1 MPRIYTLSDI
11 SEGNKLGG
19 IPSSRYPPNRIEL
32 ENQLACAN
40 RDRKIAI
47 ECGNQLV
54 NKCSVLDKDNKRIQR
69 DLKQSNKDKE
79 ELSKHIYQLI
89 EEVKRLSSELDSLIS
104 KITRKDIS
112 LNESKIKIK
121 DLQSRIKILET
132 ELSSTQNESKKIKSL
147 ESVINIL
154 KSKLS
159 SAQKDVISIQ
169 NDSSKKETEIM
180 SLKSKIAEVEHELAS
195 KVSELEYLKSE
206 AISNPV
212 LGGDD
217 EKNTLCEEQSSITK
231 SDDISA
237 ISEPIKNLS
246 QYFIRKKNMDQA
258 GKIDGNISDHTRHD
272 GITEPSKVDTEISS
286 KINEETNINE
296 ISKDILLVQEIKNVT
311 PHLAQPENNVS
322 SLIESNSQIPIGG
335 IGTIPIVASALMSP
349 LSAYICLIL
358 LIIAV
363 MWHDGITEPSKVDTE
378 ISSKINEETNINE
391 ISKDILLVQ
400 EIKNVTPHLA
410 QPENNVSSLIESN
423 SQIPIGGIGTIPIV
437 ASALMSPLS
446 AYICL
451 ILLIIAVMW
460 FVVLRRTWG
469 FERKSD
475 RLRDMWARY

>member
-79 ELSKHIYQLI
+79 ELSKHTYQLI
-89 EEVKRLSSELDSLIS
+89 EEVRRLSSELDSLIS

-132 ELSSTQNESKKIKSL
+132 ELSSTQNESKEITSLRSMKKIL
-147 ESVINIL
+147 E
-154 KSKLS
+154 
-159 SAQKDVISIQ
+159 D
-169 NDSSKKETEIM
+169 
-180 SLKSKIAEVEHELAS
+180 
-195 KVSELEYLKSE
+195 SELESKVNELERLKSE
-206 AISNPV
+206 AKSKPV
-212 LGGDD
+212 ESESHCSAIIGGDD
-217 EKNTLCEEQSSITK
+217 EKNTLCEKQSSMTK

-237 ISEPIKNLS
+237 VIEPSKDLS
-246 QYFIRKKNMDQA
+246 QYFLCRKKMDSIE
-258 GKIDGNISDHTRHD
+258 KIDD

-311 PHLAQPENNVS
+311 PHLAQPENHTS
-322 SLIESNSQIPIGG
+322 SLIESHPQISVGG
-335 IGTIPIVASALMSP
+335 IEAILAVASTLMSP

-363 MWHDGITEPSKVDTE
+363 I
-378 ISSKINEETNINE
+378 
-391 ISKDILLVQ
+391 
-400 EIKNVTPHLA
+400 
-410 QPENNVSSLIESN
+410 
-423 SQIPIGGIGTIPIV
+423 
-437 ASALMSPLS
+437 
-446 AYICL
+446 
-451 ILLIIAVMW
+451 W

-469 FERKSD
+469 FDRKNE
-475 RLRDMWARY
+475 RLRDMWIGH

>member
-79 ELSKHIYQLI
+79 KLSKHTYQLI

-104 KITRKDIS
+104 QITRKDIS

-132 ELSSTQNESKKIKSL
+132 KLSSTQNESKEITALRSMKKIL
-147 ESVINIL
+147 EG
-154 KSKLS
+154 KLS

-169 NDSSKKETEIM
+169 NDSLKKESENL
-180 SLKSKIAEVEHELAS
+180 SLKSKIAELDHIKSSLES
-195 KVSELEYLKSE
+195 KVNELEHLKSE
-206 AISNPV
+206 AISKPIV
-212 LGGDD
+212 GGND
-217 EKNTLCEEQSSITK
+217 EKNTQSEEQSSI
-231 SDDISA
+231 SNSSNISA
-237 ISEPIKNLS
+237 DRNLS
-246 QYFIRKKNMDQA
+246 QYFIHKKNMNQA
-258 GKIDGNISDHTRHD
+258 GKIDTMCL
-272 GITEPSKVDTEISS
+272 ESKTLDTEIIPEVSDE
-286 KINEETNINE
+286 ID
-296 ISKDILLVQEIKNVT
+296 ISKTNNNTLQEIPNMT
-311 PHLAQPENNVS
+311 PYLAQPENNMS
-322 SLIESNSQIPIGG
+322 SLIESNTQMGPGPEALPLSA
-335 IGTIPIVASALMSP
+335 VASTLMSP

-363 MWHDGITEPSKVDTE
+363 I
-378 ISSKINEETNINE
+378 
-391 ISKDILLVQ
+391 
-400 EIKNVTPHLA
+400 
-410 QPENNVSSLIESN
+410 
-423 SQIPIGGIGTIPIV
+423 
-437 ASALMSPLS
+437 
-446 AYICL
+446 
-451 ILLIIAVMW
+451 W

-469 FERKSD
+469 LERKNE
-475 RLRDMWARY
+475 RLRDACKEPSSPLYTDCIVTHSFMVVGMRFRGGHKFKKSDTITLEPEPSNTYDKNAIKIMVDGIHKAYVAKDEN

>member
-79 ELSKHIYQLI
+79 KLSKHTYQLI

-104 KITRKDIS
+104 QITRKDIS

-132 ELSSTQNESKKIKSL
+132 KLSSTQNESKEITTLRSMKKIL
-147 ESVINIL
+147 ELERSSCQGIENI
-154 KSKLS
+154 K
-159 SAQKDVISIQ
+159 
-169 NDSSKKETEIM
+169 
-180 SLKSKIAEVEHELAS
+180 
-195 KVSELEYLKSE
+195 SELESKVNELERLKSE
-206 AISNPV
+206 AISKPIV
-212 LGGDD
+212 GGDD
-217 EKNTLCEEQSSITK
+217 GKNITK
-231 SDDISA
+231 SDSRNEDAIASDISLG
-237 ISEPIKNLS
+237 STDLS
-246 QYFIRKKNMDQA
+246 KYFIRGKNMDQA

-311 PHLAQPENNVS
+311 PHLAQLENHTS
-322 SLIESNSQIPIGG
+322 SLIESHPQISVGG
-335 IGTIPIVASALMSP
+335 IEAIPAVARTLMSP

-363 MWHDGITEPSKVDTE
+363 I
-378 ISSKINEETNINE
+378 
-391 ISKDILLVQ
+391 
-400 EIKNVTPHLA
+400 
-410 QPENNVSSLIESN
+410 
-423 SQIPIGGIGTIPIV
+423 
-437 ASALMSPLS
+437 
-446 AYICL
+446 
-451 ILLIIAVMW
+451 W
-460 FVVLRRTWG
+460 FVRRTWG
-469 FERKSD
+469 FGRKSD
-475 RLRDMWARY
+475 RLRDMWIGH

>member
-79 ELSKHIYQLI
+79 ELSKHTYQLI
-89 EEVKRLSSELDSLIS
+89 EEVRRLSSELDRLIS

-132 ELSSTQNESKKIKSL
+132 KLSSTQNESKEITTLRSMKKIL
-147 ESVINIL
+147 EGR
-154 KSKLS
+154 LS
-159 SAQKDVISIQ
+159 STQKDVISIQ
-169 NDSSKKETEIM
+169 NDLLRKESEIL
-180 SLKSKIAEVEHELAS
+180 SLKSKIAELERSSCQGIENI
-195 KVSELEYLKSE
+195 KSELESKVNELERLKSE
-206 AISNPV
+206 AISKPIV
-212 LGGDD
+212 GGDD
-217 EKNTLCEEQSSITK
+217 GKNITK
-231 SDDISA
+231 SDSRNEDAIASDISLG
-237 ISEPIKNLS
+237 STDLS
-246 QYFIRKKNMDQA
+246 KYFIRGKNMDQA

-311 PHLAQPENNVS
+311 PHLAQLENHTS
-322 SLIESNSQIPIGG
+322 SLIESHPQISVGG
-335 IGTIPIVASALMSP
+335 IEAIPAVARTLMSP

-363 MWHDGITEPSKVDTE
+363 I
-378 ISSKINEETNINE
+378 
-391 ISKDILLVQ
+391 
-400 EIKNVTPHLA
+400 
-410 QPENNVSSLIESN
+410 
-423 SQIPIGGIGTIPIV
+423 
-437 ASALMSPLS
+437 
-446 AYICL
+446 
-451 ILLIIAVMW
+451 W
-460 FVVLRRTWG
+460 FVRRTWG
-469 FERKSD
+469 FGRKSD
-475 RLRDMWARY
+475 RLRDMWIGH